1 MRERAVHFGSH
12 RGLVGIVT
20 TPDGASSPDG
30 SRPDGSRPKRA
41 LVMANV
47 GLHHRVGPYR
57 LYVDIARRIAARGI
71 TSLRFDLSGLGDSVQ
86 RPGAMSDRD
95 RGLLDMTEGMDW
107 LESKLGI
114 HEFIV
119 IGLCSGVDVAHPIAV
134 KDPRVVGGI
143 FIDGYTYPT
152 TGSLIRRHTLRY
164 FQLQRWTRLVS
175 RMRMARARGWAAPP
189 VADQQMFVRDYPE
202 LPAFRADVAGMVKR
216 GARLLFIWTGTYSQY
231 NAARQLYEMLGGV
244 VPRDS
249 VDLEYMTDADHVFTA
264 IQHREQLIS
273 RIASWMVEQRD
284 LTH

>member
-1 MRERAVHFGSH
+1 MRERAIHFGAH

-20 TPDGASSPDG
+20 TPDTPGSPSDAA
-30 SRPDGSRPKRA
+30 RPKRA

-57 LYVDIARRIAARGI
+57 LYVDIARRIAACGV

-107 LESKLGI
+107 LEAKLGI
-114 HEFIV
+114 REFFV

-152 TGSLIRRHTLRY
+152 TGSLLRRHTLRY

-175 RMRMARARGWAAPP
+175 RRRIARARGWVAQPP
-189 VADQQMFVRDYPE
+189 TDQQMFVRDYPE
-202 LPAFRADVAGMVKR
+202 LPAFRADVVGMVKR
-216 GARLLFIWTGTYSQY
+216 GARLLFIWTGTYSQF
-231 NAARQLYEMLGGV
+231 NAQRQLFEMLGPS

-249 VDLEYMTDADHVFTA
+249 VDLEYMADADHVFTTL
-264 IQHREQLIS
+264 QHREQLIS
-273 RIASWMVEQRD
+273 HLETWMVRA
-284 LTH
+284 